1 MLGKLLLT
9 LAVILVALVYL
20 QKRRIAERAA
30 RSAGSRNSAEQRN
43 TDQINTRLRVQPT
56 DAPVSRK
63 TARSDYR
70 LAAWMFLALMLG
82 AAATM
87 YSVRWQDANKEVSV
101 LLHRDGNASPVV
113 YQVLKKQ
120 LSQRSFTT
128 VDGTLV
134 TVSANE
140 RMEVIGL

>member
-20 QKRRIAERAA
+20 QKRRIADLAA
-30 RSAGSRNSAEQRN
+30 KSAGSRNTPEQREPA
-43 TDQINTRLRVQPT
+43 QASVQTTGATPT
-56 DAPVSRK
+56 IK

-87 YSVRWQDANKEVSV
+87 YSLRWQDANKEVSV
-101 LLHRDGNASPVV
+101 LLHRDGNANPVI
-113 YQVLKKQ
+113 YRVLKKQ

-128 VDGTLV
+128 VDGILV

>member
-20 QKRRIAERAA
+20 QKRRIADLAA
-30 RSAGSRNSAEQRN
+30 KSAGSQTKIDRQEPA
-43 TDQINTRLRVQPT
+43 PT
-56 DAPVSRK
+56 SIQTAGAAPSRK

-70 LAAWMFLALMLG
+70 IAAWMFLALMLG
-82 AAATM
+82 AAAAM
-87 YSVRWQDANKEVSV
+87 YSLRWQDANKEVSV

-113 YQVLKKQ
+113 YRVLKKQ

-128 VDGTLV
+128 VDGILV

>member
-1 MLGKLLLT
+1 MLGKILLT

-20 QKRRIAERAA
+20 QKRRIADLAA
-30 RSAGSRNSAEQRN
+30 KAAGNKPTTEQRE
-43 TDQINTRLRVQPT
+43 P
-56 DAPVSRK
+56 AK
-63 TARSDYR
+63 TSAQTSAVASATAAGSDYR

-87 YSVRWQDANKEVSV
+87 YSLSWQDANKEVSV

-113 YQVLKKQ
+113 YRVLKKH